1 MAGAAAADDVL
12 AALAATPTGPRVLA
26 ALDRVSQAWLVGGA
40 VRDALLGRP
49 HRELDVVVEGDTG
62 PLLALLGGE
71 VRHHERFGVA
81 TVATPE
87 GPVDVVR
94 ARAESYPAPGALPVV
109 RPGTLEDDLARRDVT
124 INTFAVRPGRELRS
138 APGARDDLQAG
149 LLRVLHPGSFADD
162 PTRLWRV
169 ARYAARLAFAVEPA
183 TAALAAAADPGTV
196 SGVRL
201 GNELRLALREPDP
214 TAALQAARALN
225 PALLPDGLTTAP
237 PGLAEAVALARAAG
251 AREDLVVLAAC
262 CAPVDAGR
270 LVAWL
275 DDLGFTAA
283 ERDVVAAGSRA
294 STLAPLRAAR
304 TPAEIGRAA
313 RGAPPEVVAL
323 AGGPNAR
330 RWLGELRHVR
340 LEITGADLLAA
351 GVPEGPE
358 VGRLLARALDRK
370 LDEGLSGRD
379 AELAA
384 ALG

>member
-12 AALAATPTGPRVLA
+12 AALAATPTGPRVLT
-26 ALDRVSQAWLVGGA
+26 ALARVPEAWVVGGA

-81 TVATPE
+81 TVATPD

-94 ARAESYPAPGALPVV
+94 ARAESYPAPGALPIV

-138 APGARDDLQAG
+138 ARGAGDDLRAG